1 MRARLESAWRSRK
14 WLEALGLI
22 GGALVVV
29 VAVAAVRAVGPSH
42 QPAPSRETPR
52 RLPGFV
58 AGGDSPPGAV
68 EAATRY
74 LSLLADIVVPGNAD
88 SPGSVSALTIGPLK
102 TELEQGLPVLSR
114 ALRIRLA
121 SAAAPA
127 AFDGW
132 PLGYRV
138 LSVTAQRAAV
148 SVWHLDV
155 AASSTLGLMATD
167 YATTTYDVRWLRGA
181 WRIDRANSV
190 PGPVPPPPGAP
201 AVEVDQFAR
210 VVQAFS
216 EYRYAP

>member
-1 MRARLESAWRSRK
+1 MRARLESAWRSGKR
-14 WLEALGLI
+14 LEALGLI
-22 GGALVVV
+22 GGALVVMV
-29 VAVAAVRAVGPSH
+29 VVAAVRALGPSH
-42 QPAPSRETPR
+42 QPAPSREAPR
-52 RLPGFV
+52 HLPGLV
-58 AGGDSPPGAV
+58 ALGDSPPGAV

-74 LSLLADIVVPGNAD
+74 LNLLADTVVPGKAD
-88 SPGSVSALTIGPLK
+88 PPVSVSAMTIGPLK
-102 TELEQGLPVLSR
+102 TELEQGLPALSR

-121 SAAAPA
+121 SVAVPA

-138 LSVTAQRAAV
+138 LSVNAQRAAV

-155 AASSTLGLMATD
+155 AASSTLGLMTTD

-181 WRIDRANSV
+181 WRIDRANSI

-216 EYRYAP
+216 GYRYVP

>member
-1 MRARLESAWRSRK
+1 MRARLESAWRSGKR
-14 WLEALGLI
+14 LEALALI

-29 VAVAAVRAVGPSH
+29 VAVAAVRAAGPSH
-42 QPAPSRETPR
+42 QPAPSREAPR
-52 RLPGFV
+52 RLPGL
-58 AGGDSPPGAV
+58 AAAGDSPPGAV
-68 EAATRY
+68 DAATRY
-74 LSLLADIVVPGNAD
+74 LRLLADTVMPGNTD
-88 SPGSVSALTIGPLK
+88 PPGSVSAMTIGPLK

-138 LSVTAQRAAV
+138 LTVNAQRAAV

-155 AASSTLGLMATD
+155 AASSTLGLMTTD

-181 WRIDRANSV
+181 WRIDRASSV
-190 PGPVPPPPGAP
+190 PGPAPPQPGAP
-201 AVEVDQFAR
+201 AVEIDQFAR
-210 VVQAFS
+210 AMRAFS
-216 EYRYAP
+216 GYRYVP